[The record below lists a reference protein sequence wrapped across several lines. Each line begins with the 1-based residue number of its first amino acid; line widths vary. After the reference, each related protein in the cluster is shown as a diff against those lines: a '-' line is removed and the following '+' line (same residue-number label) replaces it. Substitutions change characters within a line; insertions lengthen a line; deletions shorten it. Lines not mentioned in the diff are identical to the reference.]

1 VVGLAAL
8 LPPHPDS
15 AIDPATNIGTD
26 KIVIFDIFMVLFLLL
41 SWLTGRR
48 LPQLLPAP
56 IRGPVGNDR
65 PALNGQLSAGK
76 TKLIEAFIA
85 ASGEAVRE

>member
-1 VVGLAAL
+1 LGKDCRNFSL
-8 LPPHPDS
+8 
-15 AIDPATNIGTD
+15 
-26 KIVIFDIFMVLFLLL
+26 
-41 SWLTGRR
+41 
-48 LPQLLPAP
+48 AP